1 MFPPANMPSVVRRI
15 FLKRSEIALSKLT
28 PADAEWLETW
38 VNDPTTTRY
47 MATGR
52 VPATLEQVAFQ
63 IMQWQEPRDW
73 AFAVLIS
80 DQKEVDG
87 QFQAIGSVGL
97 YDVDWLTRKAEF
109 RIILGAPH
117 TGKGYGTE
125 ATKLILEFA
134 FSRLGLHRLWL
145 GVTAAN
151 LGAVRCYE
159 KCGFTR
165 EGVLRDDLF
174 RDGHF
179 YDSIRMSILDTEWR
193 ARCRTDVEKHPETSG
208 FGPGIPVRAVE
219 QLIGSWPPAGG

>member
-1 MFPPANMPSVVRRI
+1 MFPPEQMPPRVFRRI

-38 VNDPTTTRY
+38 INDPTTTRW

-52 VPATLEQVAFQ
+52 VPTTLEQVAFQ

-80 DQKEVDG
+80 DQLNVDG

-109 RIILGAPH
+109 RILLGAPH

-125 ATKLILEFA
+125 ATKLILDFA
-134 FSRLGLHRLWL
+134 FSRLGLHRIWL
-145 GVTAAN
+145 GVTDAN
-151 LGAVRCYE
+151 IGAVKCYE
-159 KCGFTR
+159 RCGFSR
-165 EGVLRDDLF
+165 EGILRDDLF
-174 RDGHF
+174 RDGQF
-179 YDSIRMSILDTEWR
+179 YDSIRMAILETEWR
-193 ARCRTDVEKHPETSG
+193 ARCRTGERLDLDEAQAQET
-208 FGPGIPVRAVE
+208 
-219 QLIGSWPPAGG
+219 AGGAHENLPAV